1 MLPHYTWELD
11 VLSGQY
17 VLQLLGYF
25 SIAVAIF
32 LLSYFAARGN
42 LEAAKLLIYV
52 GLILLSNDMLNN
64 IPLSFSIVVEV

>member
-1 MLPHYTWELD
+1 
-11 VLSGQY
+11 
-17 VLQLLGYF
+17 LLGYF

>member
-1 MLPHYTWELD
+1 MLDGL
-11 VLSGQY
+11 Y
-17 VLQLLGYF
+17 VLRLLGYF

-42 LEAAKLLIYV
+42 LEAAKLLVYV
-52 GLILLSNDMLNN
+52 GLILLSNEIWGN

>member
-1 MLPHYTWELD
+1 MLSE
-11 VLSGQY
+11 QY
-17 VLQLLGYF
+17 VLRLLGYF

-42 LEAAKLLIYV
+42 LEAAKLLVYV
-52 GLILLSNDMLNN
+52 GLILLSNEIWGN